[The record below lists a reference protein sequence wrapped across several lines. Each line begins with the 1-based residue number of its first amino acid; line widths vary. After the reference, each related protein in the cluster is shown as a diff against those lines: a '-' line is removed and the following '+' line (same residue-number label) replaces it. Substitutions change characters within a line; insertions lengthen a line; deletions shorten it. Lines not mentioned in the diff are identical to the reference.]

1 MFLGMNSIY
10 TPVHLPLCEYGQN
23 QPPCAEVGLLLNM
36 AQTSEWN
43 KQVHVGRF
51 FEIYSPRSLYRIVYL
66 ILYLSIIFSA
76 VVKAAH
82 VMALKLGNKHLK
94 EQGGYIYL

>member
-1 MFLGMNSIY
+1 MGKY
-10 TPVHLPLCEYGQN
+10 TPRAPEGYILKN
-23 QPPCAEVGLLLNM
+23 QPTCKDGGLLLNM

-43 KQVHVGRF
+43 KQVQPCMSVDFLKNTPLG
-51 FEIYSPRSLYRIVYL
+51 LYRIVYL

-82 VMALKLGNKHLK
+82 VMALKLSDKHFK

>member
-1 MFLGMNSIY
+1 MEQASATL
-10 TPVHLPLCEYGQN
+10 
-23 QPPCAEVGLLLNM
+23 
-36 AQTSEWN
+36 
-43 KQVHVGRF
+43 HVGRF
-51 FEIYSPRSLYRIVYL
+51 FEKYTPRSLYRIVYL

-82 VMALKLGNKHLK
+82 VMALKLSDKHFK